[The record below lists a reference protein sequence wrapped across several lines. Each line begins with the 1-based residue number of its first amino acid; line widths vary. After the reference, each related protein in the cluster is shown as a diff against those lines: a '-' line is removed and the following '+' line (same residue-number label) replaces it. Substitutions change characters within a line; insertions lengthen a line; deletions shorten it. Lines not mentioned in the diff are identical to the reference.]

1 MSRSCQ
7 EIIKERR
14 CIRKFETRPVSTEDL
29 EQIIEAARLAPS
41 GTNRQPWRFVMLG
54 SKEEKEKIAGS
65 VIQPFVVEAPVVFV
79 CCLDRG
85 AYTRSLVEK
94 RLNELVQ
101 SNVISEEAAGF
112 IYNRK
117 MPEQVE
123 DVVIPASAYIDLGI
137 AVEHMVLMATSLG
150 LGSCWVRLFN
160 PKQVHETLRLP
171 AEIEV
176 VALLPV
182 GYPAQSPPPRPRLS
196 RDEIM
201 IDPSS

>member
-41 GTNRQPWRFVMLG
+41 GTNRQPWRFVMLS

-101 SNVISEEAAGF
+101 SNVVSEEAAGF

-137 AVEHMVLMATSLG
+137 AVEHMVLMATALG